1 MNFKKITA
9 FAAAAV
15 IAAGIC
21 TGVPTG
27 TENNSPFAIT
37 ASAVTS
43 GLVTGKDEDGDWVIK
58 GYIGKSG
65 EIEITGDL
73 GAIAIGKKAFYNNQY
88 ITKAT
93 ISSDIIGIDSY
104 AFYGCPN
111 LKEVVIEGDISINPY
126 AFAYCPNLET
136 VTIKGSVSGSIN
148 DMAFAN
154 CSSLKTVKISKNT
167 KSFDIGAGAFGGCY
181 SLTDINIPDKCGAI
195 YGGAFLNCF
204 SLTNLTIPANTK
216 IKNFADGNSYEK
228 ENGLQFGMYTMYEN
242 YKEER
247 RDNAIVKTLGND
259 FTGVSDG
266 KTKGYV
272 RVYEAKTNSI
282 LDDSNGNLTGISA
295 SYYQYTPK
303 AITLTVT
310 KGSDAEKWAKLY
322 NVKYTY
328 ANGSSSSSSSSSSS
342 KLAAPTGF
350 KVSKSQTKITLSWEA
365 VKGADA
371 YKVYMY
377 NEKTGKYESYKNVSS
392 AKCTVS
398 GLKKGTKYK
407 FKVAALVKKD
417 GKYVVQTPS
426 KAVSATTKK

>member
-9 FAAAAV
+9 FATAAM
-15 IAAGIC
+15 IAAGVC

-43 GLVTGKDEDGDWVIK
+43 GLVTGKDEDGDMVIK
-58 GYIGKSG
+58 GYAGKSG
-65 EIEITGDL
+65 DVEITGSL

-204 SLTNLTIPANTK
+204 SLTKLTIPANTK

-228 ENGLQFGMYTMYEN
+228 ENGLQFGMYSMYDS

-247 RDNAIVKTLGND
+247 SGNAVRKTLGKEIL
-259 FTGVSDG
+259 GVSDG
-266 KTKGYV
+266 KTKGYSTT
-272 RVYEAKTNSI
+272 YEAKSGYI
-282 LDDSNGNLTGISA
+282 LNDSNGNLTGIA
-295 SYYQYTPK
+295 INYYEYTPK

-328 ANGSSSSSSSSSSS
+328 ANGSSSSSSSS

-350 KVSKSQTKITLSWEA
+350 KASKSQTKITLSWDA
-365 VKGADA
+365 VEGADG
-371 YKVYMY
+371 YVVYMY
-377 NEKTGKYESYKNVSS
+377 NEKTGKYESYKSVKN
-392 AKCTVS
+392 AKCTIS
-398 GLKKGTKYK
+398 GLKKNTKYK

-417 GKYVVQTPS
+417 GKYVVQTSS